1 MSTLEVSN
9 LNYGTTTVA
18 STYVTNGS
26 AKVIVRYNMSGA
38 IQGTSMNVSSV
49 TDSGGGRQ
57 SPQFTNAFSDANYV
71 CMATVTDTLGVSN
84 HGMIVNQ
91 DNSGTVSA
99 SETRIGIVDGDD
111 GNAYSDAEFANVSL
125 FGDLA

>member
-1 MSTLEVSN
+1 MSTI
-9 LNYGTTTVA
+9 T
-18 STYVTNGS
+18 VTNIKATGETAS
-26 AKVIVRYNMSGA
+26 RAVSGVAAVIVRYNMSGA

-57 SPQFTNAFSDANYV
+57 SPQFTNAFSDANYI

-111 GNAYSDAEFANVSL
+111 GNTYSDAEFANVSL